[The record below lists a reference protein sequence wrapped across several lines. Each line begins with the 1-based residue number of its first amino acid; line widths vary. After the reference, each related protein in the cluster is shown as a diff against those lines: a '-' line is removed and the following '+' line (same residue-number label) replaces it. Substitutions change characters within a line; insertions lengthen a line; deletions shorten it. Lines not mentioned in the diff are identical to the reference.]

1 MNTMESKQYKNIILG
16 AGISGLAA
24 GIEFKKDG
32 QSCVILEKENEPG
45 GLCQSVKVGECEF
58 DFGPKILLLDDS
70 ENSKTIL
77 SYLDGNYLQYP
88 ISEGTYLSEYGLLGF
103 PLQRYLYC
111 LPEVEK
117 KKILDDIEKIRK
129 SPKEITDYK
138 AWLINAFGEYFCKK
152 VLFPYEEKKW
162 QIKLDKLDYKWALN
176 RPIRVDYDEIK
187 LGAINKLPPKGNYY
201 YPKTGSIT
209 TLVDGM
215 VKHSCPIEYNQEV
228 ININTK
234 EKFVET
240 KTHRYYYEKLVSTI
254 PINMF
259 LNLIEDKSQSFEDS
273 DKFLHGLG
281 ILVVNLVFKGNYDLQ
296 GSAIYFPEKKYIFR
310 RVSVLQNLCP
320 ALSRDGYTPLQVEV
334 SIKGKINTKEYTDR
348 ILKDLMSIKQFS
360 VLGKPELIN
369 CLNIDFAYPLP
380 STGLEE
386 YIKDIHTFYE
396 KIEIYHCGRG
406 GNYVYCNLD
415 KAYKQG
421 SDLAKKIIGDIK

>member
-1 MNTMESKQYKNIILG
+1 MESKYYKNIILG

-24 GIEFKKDG
+24 GIEFNKAD
-32 QSCVILEKENEPG
+32 QNCIILEKEKVPG
-45 GLCQSVKVGECEF
+45 GLCQSIKVGECEF

-70 ENSKTIL
+70 ENSNTIL

-117 KKILDDIEKIRK
+117 KKVLDDIEKARK
-129 SPKEITDYK
+129 SPKEINNYK
-138 AWLINAFGEYFCKK
+138 SWLINAFGEYFCKK

-187 LGAINKLPPKGNYY
+187 LGAISKLPPKGNYY
-201 YPKTGSIT
+201 YPKIGSIT

-228 ININTK
+228 VSINTK
-234 EKFVET
+234 EKYVET
-240 KTHRYYYEKLVSTI
+240 KNYRYYYENLVSTI
-254 PINMF
+254 PINIF
-259 LNLIEDKSQSFEDS
+259 LNLIEDKSQNFQNS

-281 ILVVNLVFKGNYDLQ
+281 ILVVNLVFKENYDLQ

-334 SIKGKINTKEYTDR
+334 SIKGKIDTKEYTDR
-348 ILKDLMSIKQFS
+348 ILKDLKSIKQFS

-386 YIKDIHTFYE
+386 YIKNIHTFYE
-396 KIEIYHCGRG
+396 KMKIYHCGRG

-421 SDLAKKIIGDIK
+421 SDLAKIIIGDKK